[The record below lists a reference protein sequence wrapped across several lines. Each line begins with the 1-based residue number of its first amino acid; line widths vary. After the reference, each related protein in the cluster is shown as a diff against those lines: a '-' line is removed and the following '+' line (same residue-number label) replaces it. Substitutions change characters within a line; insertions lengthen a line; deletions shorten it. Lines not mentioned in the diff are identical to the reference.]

1 MVPWII
7 LCSIHAIT
15 CDIHHNRAAWPLPA
29 VSTPMACIMAAQMAA
44 PGLAVR
50 PRRNVRYGDDRMVVV
65 CVARH
70 PASNATN

>member
-1 MVPWII
+1 MTPWLII
-7 LCSIHAIT
+7 CALHAPV
-15 CDIHHNRAAWPLPA
+15 CDKHHNRAAWPLPA

-70 PASNATN
+70 PASSATN